1 MKTVLAVDVY
11 GTVIDMHGLF
21 GGITGNNGRKSP
33 FFSDTWRNRQ
43 LEYSFRRV
51 LMRQY
56 QHFSV

>member
-33 FFSDTWRNRQ
+33 VFFRYLAQ
-43 LEYSFRRV
+43 
-51 LMRQY
+51 
-56 QHFSV
+56 